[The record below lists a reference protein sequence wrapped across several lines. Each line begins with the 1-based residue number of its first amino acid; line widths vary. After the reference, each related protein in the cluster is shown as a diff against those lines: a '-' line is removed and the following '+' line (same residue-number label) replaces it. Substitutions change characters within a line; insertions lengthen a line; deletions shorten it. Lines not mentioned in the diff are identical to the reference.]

1 VHDPELNCCIAFN
14 KTALLPHFAAKNPEE
29 HGYAAPSDGKI
40 SHSVSVPSKV
50 QSQTTPPLS
59 LLGFAWV
66 FACIYWILLVM
77 IMRKTD
83 QSQDVPPEI
92 RLLNPSGLGELLVE
106 LLSVVSDSWY
116 HSWSFADF
124 TSCQTAALPGLL

>member
-1 VHDPELNCCIAFN
+1 MHDPELNCCIAFN
-14 KTALLPHFAAKNPEE
+14 KTALLLHFAAKNPEE

-50 QSQTTPPLS
+50 QGQTTPPLS
-59 LLGFAWV
+59 LLEIAWV

-77 IMRKTD
+77 VMRL
-83 QSQDVPPEI
+83 VPRCPPEI